1 MARTLVAQIVTPE
14 KILYTNEVE
23 MVIAPT
29 TGGEIGILPMHAP
42 IVTVLAAGELRVK
55 HSGNQAEWFAI
66 SGGYLQVFED
76 KVIVL
81 ADDAEMASN
90 IDVERAKH
98 AKELAEA
105 QMAEIKAKPK
115 DQRDDFDEC
124 EADLKW
130 CEIQLEV
137 AGKRT
142 S

>member
-1 MARTLVAQIVTPE
+1 MARTLLVQVVTPE

-29 TGGEIGILPMHAP
+29 VDGEIGILPMHAP
-42 IVTVLAAGELRVK
+42 IVAILKPGELRVRYNDGK
-55 HSGNQAEWFAI
+55 DAEWFAI
-66 SGGYLQVFED
+66 SGGYVQVHQD

-81 ADDAEMASN
+81 ANDAVLASQ

-98 AKELAEA
+98 AKELAE
-105 QMAEIKAKPK
+105 QQLAEIKQRPSS
-115 DQRDDFDEC
+115 DQDGVDEC

-130 CEIQLEV
+130 CQIKIEV
-137 AGKRT
+137 AERR